1 MNSALVHP
9 STRLQ
14 LDALQKKMPQS
25 LLISSNPEVG
35 LGTIAMIL
43 IQEHTLIS
51 WLRPEADKQSI
62 SITQIRELYRQ
73 TAGKSTQPRFVVID
87 RADHM
92 TREAQNAF
100 LKLLEEPPAAIHFLL
115 LHDQQSTLLPTIS
128 SRCQQLIVHPITT
141 PQSEALVDTLQ
152 VIDSAK
158 RQQLLF
164 IAAGL
169 PAQLTRLATDDEA
182 FAARVQIVKD
192 ARTLLQAPLYDRLKL
207 IEAYKN
213 DRQAATT
220 LIRDAINMLASAPEL
235 KETVT
240 ERLELLLAADEAISI
255 SGNIRLHL
263 QAAVV

>member
-1 MNSALVHP
+1 MSSPLVHP
-9 STRLQ
+9 STQLQ
-14 LDALQKKMPQS
+14 LDALLNKMPQS
-25 LLISSNPEVG
+25 FLISGNPEAG
-35 LGTIAMIL
+35 LGTIASIL
-43 IQEHTLIS
+43 IQKQAIIS
-51 WLRPEADKQSI
+51 WLCPQADKQSI
-62 SITQIRELYRQ
+62 SITQIRELYQQ

-100 LKLLEEPPAAIHFLL
+100 LELLEEPPASVHFLL
-115 LHDQQSTLLPTIS
+115 LHDQQSSLLPTIS
-128 SRCQQLIVHPITT
+128 SRCQQLVVHPITT
-141 PQSEALVDTLQ
+141 DQSESLLDGLHITDT
-152 VIDSAK
+152 SK

-164 IAAGL
+164 IAEGL

-192 ARTLLQAPLYDRLKL
+192 ARDLLQAPLYDRVKL
-207 IEAYKN
+207 IEDYKN
-213 DRQAATT
+213 DRQAART
-220 LIRDAINMLASAPEL
+220 LVRDAITMLSRAPEL

-240 ERLELLLAADEAISI
+240 DRLEHLLAADEALAI